1 MTSVA
6 ARPLLVG
13 ADIGGTKTAV
23 IVARREGPLLAR
35 HVEPTAGDPARAAE
49 RVGSAILAALAA
61 AGATPADV
69 AAVGVGVPGRVDREK
84 GRVTL
89 ALNMGWHDLTLGP
102 VLEARLGV
110 PTVLE
115 NDVRAAALGLYRR
128 KVAGDLQSLAYLA
141 VGTGI
146 AAGVVLAGRLH
157 LGSHRL
163 AGEIGHVPI
172 DRDGPRC
179 ACGLRGCLEAVA
191 SGSAIAARGGT
202 GDGAEAVFRA
212 AAAGNHEAAR
222 IIDDAGRSVAWAIQ
236 LLVLAYDVE
245 RVVLGGG
252 VTHAGDAFLA
262 PVRRELD
269 RLRAVSPLARE
280 LLTDDLVHLLPADA
294 DAGAWG
300 ALSLAGRDLEPG
312 DGAGDAQWREV
323 RTR

>member
-1 MTSVA
+1 MTNRE

-13 ADIGGTKTAV
+13 ADVGGTKTAV

-35 HVEPTAGDPARAAE
+35 HVEPTAGDPARAAHG
-49 RVGSAILAALAA
+49 VGSAILAALAA
-61 AGATPADV
+61 GGATTADV
-69 AAVGVGVPGRVDREK
+69 AAVGVGVPGRVDRAE

-89 ALNMGWHDLTLGP
+89 ALNMGWHDLPLGP
-102 VLEARLGV
+102 LLEARLGV
-110 PTVLE
+110 PAVLE

-128 KVAGDLQSLAYLA
+128 RVAGEVESLAYLA

-146 AAGVVLAGRLH
+146 AAGVVIEGRLH

-163 AGEIGHVPI
+163 AGEIGHVVV
-172 DRDGPRC
+172 DRNGPLC

-191 SGSAIAARGGT
+191 SGSAIAARMGT
-202 GDGAEAVFRA
+202 ADGAEAVFRA

-222 IIDDAGRSVAWAIQ
+222 VIDDAGRSVAWAIQ
-236 LLVLAYDVE
+236 LLALAYDLE

-252 VTHAGDAFLA
+252 VTHAGDALLA

-269 RLRAVSPLARE
+269 RVRAISPLAYE
-280 LLTDDLVHLLPADA
+280 LLPDDLVHLLPADA

-300 ALSLAGRDLEPG
+300 ALSLAGRELEPG
-312 DGAGDAQWREV
+312 DGTARVEGTQGR
-323 RTR
+323 